1 MNQTGISAV
10 LILLSLSG
18 SLAAQKQEKQ
28 TIVLKGGTLITGI
41 ILADSTDYLTVKIT
55 SPRVIQVYKSE
66 ISPGTPVL
74 NIERPPA
81 DRRGYGMGISASVL
95 AGRNS
100 EENIR
105 DMSILLSN
113 SYRFRNGLSIGL
125 GTGIEEFDLSLIP
138 VYSELRYY
146 FLRSRLS
153 PFIWTKSGWAF
164 AYRDRKDREEEQY
177 YYYYYPEKRGGFMFN
192 AGAGLEL
199 ASWRRNAVNIGV
211 GYRFQRVI
219 YSSVPGRGNGTVTE
233 LVTSI
238 KRVEVQFGFIF
249 R

>member
-1 MNQTGISAV
+1 MNETGIYAV

-28 TIVLKGGTLITGI
+28 TIVLNGGTLITGI

-55 SPRVIQVYKSE
+55 SPRVIRVNKSE
-66 ISPGTPVL
+66 ISPGIPVL
-74 NIERPPA
+74 NIERPPVE
-81 DRRGYGMGISASVL
+81 RRGYAMGISASVL

-100 EENIR
+100 EQNIR

-164 AYRDRKDREEEQY
+164 AYRDRKEGQY
-177 YYYYYPEKRGGFMFN
+177 YYYYYPERRGGFMFN
-192 AGAGLEL
+192 TGAGLEL
-199 ASWRRNAVNIGV
+199 ASLRRNAVNIGV

-219 YSSVPGRGNGTVTE
+219 YSSVASRGNGTVTE
-233 LVTSI
+233 LVNSI
-238 KRVEVQFGFIF
+238 KRVEVHFGFIF